1 MANVSHAS
9 ITDPNIHEP
18 KGVATAAANKA
29 YVANGLGSGAWG
41 YPLPKGIDSAA
52 AGQVF
57 VANGT
62 GGGTWQA
69 NTPTTPD
76 YGEYYVQSNA
86 VATTIAATN
95 TFVKLTSGVTAGQL
109 DGITLAS
116 NDLVVAVSAKYLLE
130 AVVTLFGVAATT
142 IVWELDF
149 LVNGTALGRKQAV
162 TTTGTE
168 RVTVDLKAITATLA
182 VSNTLSVAVANTTD
196 TNDPT
201 VVHASFIAR
210 QL

>member
-9 ITDPNIHEP
+9 IADPNIHEP

-29 YVANGLGSGAWG
+29 YVANGSGSGAWG

-76 YGEYYVQSNA
+76 YGEYYVQNNA
-86 VATTIAATN
+86 VVTTIATIN

-109 DGITLAS
+109 DGITLVS

-182 VSNTLSVAVANTTD
+182 VSDKLSVAVANTTD

-201 VVHASFIAR
+201 IVHASFIAR